1 MLYLGFNSHVVF
13 DSEAGIF
20 HGEVIY
26 NGDIITFQAQHEDQA
41 QHEEDLEREL
51 KLSVDEYVEFCKTLD
66 TRSNKK

>member
-26 NGDIITFQAQHEDQA
+26 NGDIITFQAQHE
-41 QHEEDLEREL
+41 EDLEREL